1 MHSKSRKLTI
11 ATILLATII
20 LGIYAYIAYDQ
31 EETALEALATYKNA
45 SIDQITNYYFDIE
58 YNEQLQMISGELR
71 ATIPN
76 RSLDNLEELYF
87 HLYPNA
93 FSNWKWEEISKPKTE
108 GYIIITKAAVNQ
120 IEVVP
125 HQNETLLKINLP
137 IPLKPQEQVDLHM
150 TFELKLPENGVR
162 LSYSPNTVFLAQWYP
177 MLAVY
182 DNDGWHI
189 DPYTTVG
196 DPFFSEVANFHVNL
210 TLPEDYYAVSTAT
223 DSVQDANEVVLTQNN
238 VRDFAIMITKEYEK
252 LSAISNKGVKVNLY
266 YLNNQLEVAALL
278 LGSAVEAMD
287 FYDEAFGAYPLE
299 EIDIVL
305 TETGYGIA
313 GMEYPGLVTSNHLA
327 KNSNRQFMPAYNVV
341 AHELAHQWWYST
353 VGNNQIK
360 EPWLD
365 EGLTSFSEYLYMEQV
380 LKRTDIDE
388 LMNKLRIYTDGIAEK
403 NNIGVVQSIY
413 TYGEYYPYF
422 VYGRPAAMLW
432 ELKNSY
438 GIDKVKEILQT
449 YYEQYKFKIA
459 TTEDFINVVND
470 VIGKDMTSFFN
481 EWLIIEE

>member
-1 MHSKSRKLTI
+1 MQLIGRNLTI
-11 ATILLATII
+11 IAILVVTITT
-20 LGIYAYIAYDQ
+20 GIYVVTNSYQ
-31 EETALEALATYKNA
+31 EETTLETLARYQMA
-45 SIDQITNYYFDIE
+45 ARDQITNYYFNIE
-58 YNEQLQMISGELR
+58 YNEQLQLVSGELR
-71 ATIPN
+71 VTIPN
-76 RSLDNLEELYF
+76 RSQDNLEELYF
-87 HLYPNA
+87 HLYPNV
-93 FSNWKWEEISKPKTE
+93 FSNWKWEEISRPKTK
-108 GYIIITKAAVNQ
+108 GSITITKASVNQ
-120 IEVVP
+120 IDVVP

-137 IPLKPQEQVDLHM
+137 APLKPQEQVEVSM

-162 LSYSPNTVFLAQWYP
+162 LNYSENTIFLAQWYP

-182 DNDGWHI
+182 DKEGWHI

-210 TLPEDYYAVSTAT
+210 TLPDGYYAVSTANDT
-223 DSVQDANEVVLTQNN
+223 VQDTNRVELNQNN
-238 VRDFAIMITKEYEK
+238 VRDFAIMITKEYGK
-252 LSAISNKGVKVNLY
+252 IAAISNNNVKVNLY
-266 YLNNQLEVAALL
+266 YLNDQQEVAALL

-287 FYDEAFGAYPLE
+287 FYDEAFGKYPLE

-305 TETGYGIA
+305 ADAGHGIA

-327 KNSNRQFMPAYNVV
+327 KNSNRQFLPAYNVV
-341 AHELAHQWWYST
+341 AHELAHQWWYSI
-353 VGNNQIK
+353 VGNNQVK

-380 LKRTDIDE
+380 LNRTDIDE
-388 LMNKLRIYTDGIAEK
+388 VMNKLKKYTDDIAEK

-413 TYGEYYPYF
+413 TYGDLYPYF

-432 ELKNSY
+432 ELKRVY
-438 GIDKVKEILQT
+438 GLDTVEEILQN

-470 VIGKDMTSFFN
+470 VIGKDMTSFFD
-481 EWLIIEE
+481 EWLIVEE